1 MYSAIISGGIDD
13 ISTIIFT
20 IGVCLSLTIIVSISD
35 TFSSAMW
42 KTSPTEFLEM
52 CRLAAIPLRDICAAL
67 SSKISLTLIFFAIAL
82 ASFIRFETFVVPKN
96 ILNESGSK
104 VRNGK

>member
-52 CRLAAIPLRDICAAL
+52 CRLAAIPLLI
-67 SSKISLTLIFFAIAL
+67 ISGHMC
-82 ASFIRFETFVVPKN
+82 SPKP
-96 ILNESGSK
+96 
-104 VRNGK
+104 